1 MEKRKKMIKSI
12 LALDLGT
19 KTGWAAWSDG
29 HLYGGTEKFELERGT
44 SPGLRLLRFRARLQE
59 ILAMTKPTLLL
70 YERPHHRGGYSTEVL
85 VHFSGVVIEEC
96 ARLGIEHEAVHTAT
110 LKKAATG
117 SGRAEKKDMIAAA
130 ERKWGIKPETD
141 DHADALCLLDYG
153 MKKYAP
159 ARDEEKA

>member
-1 MEKRKKMIKSI
+1 MEGAVNI
-12 LALDLGT
+12 LALDLGC
-19 KTGWAAWSDG
+19 KTGWAAWADD
-29 HLYGGTEKFELERGT
+29 HLYSGVEKFELERGT

-59 ILAMTKPTLLL
+59 ILATAKPTLLL

-96 ARLGIEHEAVHTAT
+96 AKLGVEHEAVHTAT
-110 LKKAATG
+110 LKKDATG

-130 ERKWGIKPETD
+130 KRKWGIEPETD

-153 MKKYAP
+153 MRKYAP
-159 ARDEEKA
+159 GPYKEALR